1 MASTLE
7 AVSKAIL
14 EPSELQIE
22 QLGGFLD
29 GLQGKNVDAG
39 DLYFQTSQQES
50 WVMDDGILRE
60 GSFNIEKGVGIR
72 AMSEEKTGFAYCDD
86 LRSNA
91 ITQAVG
97 NARAIVKQ
105 GQSGTSEIK
114 LASRPATALYTSY
127 NPVDGRSAEEKVELL
142 KKLTLIP
149 ARWMSG
155 SNRSLFRCQVVLIIY

>member
-7 AVSKAIL
+7 TVSKTIL
-14 EPSELQIE
+14 EPIELELQ

-29 GLQGKNVDAG
+29 GLQCKYIDAG

-60 GSFNIEKGVGIR
+60 GSFSIEKGVGIR

-86 LRSNA
+86 LRGNA
-91 ITQAVG
+91 ITQAVN

-105 GQSGTSEIK
+105 GQSGSRKIA
-114 LASRPATALYTSY
+114 LAKRPAKAL
-127 NPVDGRSAEEKVELL
+127 
-142 KKLTLIP
+142 
-149 ARWMSG
+149 
-155 SNRSLFRCQVVLIIY
+155 